1 MKRYFRELL
10 DALVIA
16 FTFALPVILFFYW
29 MTP

>member
-16 FTFALPVILFFYW
+16 FTFALPAIIFFW
-29 MTP
+29 GMK

>member
-16 FTFALPVILFFYW
+16 FTFALPAILFFYL
-29 MTP
+29 MKP